1 MKKQKENKRRIN
13 LGRNLP
19 WLFLSILVI
28 ANVYLCINYATSGA
42 VISHL
47 EGQEASVNDEKS
59 FLSEQLLRTASL
71 KQIENK
77 AIELGFSKPANI
89 LYLNGEES
97 VAKLP

>member
-1 MKKQKENKRRIN
+1 MKDQKNKKRIK

-19 WLFLSILVI
+19 WLILSFLVI

-47 EGQEASVNDEKS
+47 ERQETSIDDEKS
-59 FLSEQLLRTASL
+59 YLSEQLLITASL
-71 KQIENK
+71 KQIESK
-77 AIELGFSKPANI
+77 AEEMGFSKPANI
-89 LYLNGEES
+89 LYLNSEES

>member
-1 MKKQKENKRRIN
+1 MSLRKNNMKKQNI
-13 LGRNLP
+13 LP
-19 WLFLSILVI
+19 WLFLSLLLVI

-47 EGQEASVNDEKS
+47 ESREISINDEKS

-71 KQIENK
+71 KQIDYK

-89 LYLNGEES
+89 LYLNGEEG